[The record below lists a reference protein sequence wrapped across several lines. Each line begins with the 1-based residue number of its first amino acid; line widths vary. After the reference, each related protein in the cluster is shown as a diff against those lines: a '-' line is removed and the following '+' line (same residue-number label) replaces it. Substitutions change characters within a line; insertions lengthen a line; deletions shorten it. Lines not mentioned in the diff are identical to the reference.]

1 MSKLGSLD
9 ELAGL
14 GGAAAKSSDELLAL
28 ARASA
33 RSADEFAALADAI
46 RVAKNVDASVINAAK
61 TGFKLKPGSAWANA
75 LGGVKAGGKGAD
87 DLLGGAKGG
96 AKGAD
101 DALGGAK
108 GGAKGADDAL
118 GGAKAGAKGGDD
130 VAKVADDAEGL
141 VAWAKKN
148 PGKVIAGAGAS
159 AAALYAANSYMQNNG
174 KKVGITKI
182 EAASEGGVLG
192 LGATN
197 IAKITFTPDMEAIKS
212 DTLKIEGTD
221 CVPSI
226 DGASVAV
233 FKIYSSTVIGVKV
246 EKKLTSP
253 GTKGNMTLTTSV
265 AGRAGSAVGGAA
277 GAAGSAAGTAAG
289 AAAGGLGSG
298 LGLDMENAKMWIGII
313 LLCLFVGFIIFKF
326 IL

>member
-61 TGFKLKPGSAWANA
+61 TGFKVNPGSAWAKAAGLGDNA
-75 LGGVKAGGKGAD
+75 
-87 DLLGGAKGG
+87 LGGAKGA

-108 GGAKGADDAL
+108 GGAKGADD
-118 GGAKAGAKGGDD
+118 
-130 VAKVADDAEGL
+130 VAKVAGDADGVL
-141 VAWAKKN
+141 AWAKKN
-148 PGKVIAGAGAS
+148 PGKALAGAGAS

-192 LGATN
+192 VGATN

-221 CVPSI
+221 CVPPI
-226 DGASVAV
+226 DGASVAI

-246 EKKLTSP
+246 EKKLTTP
-253 GTKGNMTLTTSV
+253 GTKGSLTLTTSV
-265 AGRAGSAVGGAA
+265 AGRAGAAVGGAA

>member
-61 TGFKLKPGSAWANA
+61 TGFKVNPGSAWAKAAGLGDNA
-75 LGGVKAGGKGAD
+75 
-87 DLLGGAKGG
+87 LGGAKGAAKG
-96 AKGAD
+96 ADDALGGAKGAAKGAD

-108 GGAKGADDAL
+108 GGAKGADD
-118 GGAKAGAKGGDD
+118 
-130 VAKVADDAEGL
+130 VAKVAGDADGVL
-141 VAWAKKN
+141 AWAKKN
-148 PGKVIAGAGAS
+148 PGKALAGAGAS

-192 LGATN
+192 VGATN

-221 CVPSI
+221 CVPPI
-226 DGASVAV
+226 DGASVAI

-246 EKKLTSP
+246 EKKLTTP
-253 GTKGNMTLTTSV
+253 GTKGSLTLTTSV
-265 AGRAGSAVGGAA
+265 AGRAGAAVGGAA

>member
-1 MSKLGSLD
+1 MSKFGSLD

-61 TGFKLKPGSAWANA
+61 TGFKVNPGSAWAKAAGLGDNA
-75 LGGVKAGGKGAD
+75 LGGARGAGKGAD
-87 DLLGGAKGG
+87 DLLGGAKAGG
-96 AKGAD
+96 
-101 DALGGAK
+101 
-108 GGAKGADDAL
+108 KGADDAL
-118 GGAKAGAKGGDD
+118 GGAKAGAKGADDVGD
-130 VAKVADDAEGL
+130 VAKVAGDADGVL
-141 VAWAKKN
+141 AWAKKN
-148 PGKVIAGAGAS
+148 PGKALAGAGAS

-182 EAASEGGVLG
+182 EAASEGGVRG
-192 LGATN
+192 VGATN

-221 CVPSI
+221 CVPPI
-226 DGASVAV
+226 DGASVAI

-246 EKKLTSP
+246 EKKLTTP

-265 AGRAGSAVGGAA
+265 AGRAGAAVGGAA

-289 AAAGGLGSG
+289 AAAGGLAGG
-298 LGLDMENAKMWIGII
+298 LGLGGSNAAMWIGII

>member
-61 TGFKLKPGSAWANA
+61 TGFKVNPGSAWAKAAGLGDNA
-75 LGGVKAGGKGAD
+75 LGGARAGGKGAD
-87 DLLGGAKGG
+87 DLLGGAK
-96 AKGAD
+96 A
-101 DALGGAK
+101 GAK
-108 GGAKGADDAL
+108 GGDDAL
-118 GGAKAGAKGGDD
+118 GGAKAGAKGADDAGD
-130 VAKVADDAEGL
+130 VAKVAGDADGL

-148 PGKVIAGAGAS
+148 PGKVIVGAGAS

-192 LGATN
+192 VGATN
-197 IAKITFTPDMEAIKS
+197 IAKITFTPDMEALKS

-221 CVPSI
+221 CVPPI

-253 GTKGNMTLTTSV
+253 GTKGSLTLTTSV
-265 AGRAGSAVGGAA
+265 AGRAGAAVGGAA

-289 AAAGGLGSG
+289 AAAGGLAGGMG
-298 LGLDMENAKMWIGII
+298 LGGENAKMWIGII

>member
-87 DLLGGAKGG
+87 DL
-96 AKGAD
+96 
-101 DALGGAK
+101 LGGAK

>member
-1 MSKLGSLD
+1 MSKFGSLD

-61 TGFKLKPGSAWANA
+61 TGFKVNPGSAWAKAAGLGDNA
-75 LGGVKAGGKGAD
+75 LGGARGAGKGAD
-87 DLLGGAKGG
+87 DLLGGAKAG

-101 DALGGAK
+101 DVG
-108 GGAKGADDAL
+108 
-118 GGAKAGAKGGDD
+118 D
-130 VAKVADDAEGL
+130 VAKVAGDADGVL
-141 VAWAKKN
+141 AWAKKN
-148 PGKVIAGAGAS
+148 PGKALAGAGAS

-192 LGATN
+192 VGATN

-221 CVPSI
+221 CVPPI
-226 DGASVAV
+226 DGASVAI

-246 EKKLTSP
+246 EKKLTTP

-265 AGRAGSAVGGAA
+265 AGRAGAAVGGAA

-289 AAAGGLGSG
+289 AAAGGLAGG
-298 LGLDMENAKMWIGII
+298 LGLGGSNAAMWIGII